1 MVIYFIIDAVQGA
14 VNTQQV
20 WFTIP
25 GQPPHMIPTPPL
37 LPPMSHFIE
46 ALTWEPDDIPYVY
59 LDTGQRI
66 GGPFLRRDPT
76 VEESGSLTPSTTT
89 ITNAGAR
96 HLALTL
102 NPNIVRP
109 ALRTSTPH
117 EHRR

>member
-25 GQPPHMIPTPPL
+25 GQPPHLIPTPPL

-66 GGPFLRRDPT
+66 GGPSLRRDPN

-89 ITNAGAR
+89 TTTTTTNAGAR
-96 HLALTL
+96 HLALAFT
-102 NPNIVRP
+102 PNNNTPGPSHRY
-109 ALRTSTPH
+109 ST
-117 EHRR
+117 